1 MGNTLEI
8 QLNYPRTRAK
18 NARHVQFVTD
28 LRKAV
33 PQEMATK
40 YGFTPQWTAV
50 DSATS
55 NEMAGFKAEKGYL
68 KTVQVET
75 ADKKRD
81 CTFKLYRGIALLYEA
96 YGVTEEE
103 RQAGQ
108 TLAFAFRE
116 AGDVTVSEYG
126 SETAEIADLVEKF
139 RTEPYVSALATIGLE
154 GAPDALE
161 AANEEFNT
169 IYLER
174 NEEERDRAFATNM
187 KSLRTASD
195 TAIETLFKTI
205 NALYAVNELV
215 AKDEETRTDLGK
227 IINDV
232 NTLIVRFRKTVSGSS
247 SSGDTEGGDEPTP
260 EPEPVTPE
268 ITAVYQKEEGDPEN
282 PHRIERGKQTAVEY
296 QGFTLKGQDDTLEHV
311 IGLVNDQDY
320 IEWIKAATISNVT
333 ETSCEFTMVPD
344 LTEGQYKVRIET
356 YDGGSPLVVEYPEP
370 ITLW

>member
-1 MGNTLEI
+1 MLEI
-8 QLNYPRTRAK
+8 LLDYPRTRAK
-18 NARHVQFVTD
+18 NARHVQFITD
-28 LRKAV
+28 LKKRIS
-33 PQEMATK
+33 QEVAAK
-40 YGFTPQWTAV
+40 FGFTVQWTDFDTA
-50 DSATS
+50 A
-55 NEMAGFKAEKGYL
+55 NHEIAGFKEEKGYL
-68 KTVQVET
+68 KTTKIEAT
-75 ADKKRD
+75 DRTRD
-81 CTFKLYRGIALLYEA
+81 CTFKLYRGIALLYKA
-96 YGVTEEE
+96 YGITEEE
-103 RQAGQ
+103 RQAGE
-108 TLAFAFRE
+108 TIAFAFHE

-126 SETAEIADLVEKF
+126 SETAEISDLVEKF

-161 AANEEFNT
+161 EANEAFNT

-174 NEEERDRAFATNM
+174 NEEERDRAFAPNM
-187 KSLRTASD
+187 KSLRAASD

-215 AKDEETRTDLGK
+215 TKDEETRTELGK

-247 SSGDTEGGDEPTP
+247 SSGNAEGGDEPTP

-268 ITAVYQKEEGDPEN
+268 ITAVYQKEGGDPEN
-282 PHRIERGKQTAVEY
+282 PNRIERGEQTGVNY
-296 QGFTLKGQDDTLEHV
+296 KGFTLKGQDGTLDHV

-320 IEWIKAATISNVT
+320 IEWINPETISNVT

>member
-50 DSATS
+50 DSATGS
-55 NEMAGFKAEKGYL
+55 EIAGFKAEKGYL

-75 ADKKRD
+75 TDKKRD
-81 CTFKLYRGIALLYEA
+81 STFKLYRGIALLYEA

-161 AANEEFNT
+161 TANEEFNK

-187 KSLRTASD
+187 KSLRAASD

-215 AKDEETRTDLGK
+215 TKDEETRTDLGK

-247 SSGDTEGGDEPTP
+247 SSGDAEGGDEPA
-260 EPEPVTPE
+260 PEPVTPA
-268 ITAVYQKEEGDPEN
+268 ITAIYPKEGADPNN
-282 PHRIERGKQTAVEY
+282 PLLFKRDTQAVMEF
-296 QGFTLKGQDDTLEHV
+296 QGFTLKGQGDTLEHV
-311 IGLVNDQDY
+311 IALVEEYDRFT
-320 IEWIKAATISNVT
+320 EWIKPEAITNVT
-333 ETSCEFTMVPD
+333 DTSCEFTMVPD
-344 LTEGQYKVRIET
+344 LAEGNYKIRVET
-356 YDGGSPLVVEYPEP
+356 YDGGSPLVVEFAEM
-370 ITLW
+370 IRLE